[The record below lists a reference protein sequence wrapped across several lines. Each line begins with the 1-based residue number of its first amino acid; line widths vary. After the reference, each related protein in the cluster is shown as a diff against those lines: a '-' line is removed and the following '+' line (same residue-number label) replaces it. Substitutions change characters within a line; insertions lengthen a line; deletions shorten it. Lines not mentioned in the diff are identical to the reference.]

1 MSSSN
6 SSNHRVGGLD
16 FVLARGAETYPDRV
30 VIDDRLNGV
39 CLTFAELRKRSM
51 QLARALQRLGVC
63 KGDRVAYAFFNEHAS
78 IEALF
83 ACAVLGA
90 IAVPLNTRLH
100 PEEASRYVA
109 AQGCKV
115 FMARSDLIAL
125 VASTEVEYVVERTT
139 STSPR
144 PAGDTTLN
152 YEEIIGTES
161 GIPMPPSARWEDPYM
176 YAMTGGT
183 TGGSKAVSWTH
194 GGSMFDILSV
204 IASLGIKRN
213 YSTICLAPTFHAAG
227 LGWAF
232 MPSFWQ
238 AGKIIFSSSPSFSP
252 ELLHATLAEEDV
264 QFLFL
269 IPAMIGPIYRTW
281 NRIPITCVKSV
292 CVASAPTPETLRR
305 YLSEI
310 FPEADIVTAY
320 GMTESF
326 SVTVQNPED
335 LLTYPASVGEPALD
349 SRVRIL
355 DAKGREVPRGVTGHI
370 VTRTL
375 AMGLGYNN
383 DPESTAMTFKKCGD
397 DPEGL
402 DWIFTGDL
410 GTMDQNGRV
419 EIVDRLKDIIISGGE
434 NVPSIEVETVIM
446 SHPAVRECAV
456 VGIPDDQWGELVS
469 AVIVKGE
476 DKLHDH
482 EMASEIL
489 ELCRAH
495 LSGYKI
501 PKCFYFIDALPRS
514 SFGKVLKRD
523 LRAMEFGRALVTKE
537 IEGRPR
543 AN

>member
-51 QLARALQRLGVC
+51 QLARALQRLGIC

-269 IPAMIGPIYRTW
+269 IPAMIGPIYRAW

-305 YLSEI
+305 YLAEI

-410 GTMDQNGRV
+410 GTMDQSGRV

-523 LRAMEFGRALVTKE
+523 LREMEFADALVTKE
-537 IEGRPR
+537 IEGKPR